1 MFFLRRALPKQ
12 QNNREEINAELVKDT
27 WHIRKAIATNIPLQD
42 IPQGA
47 GRGWRYRRPHTLE
60 MSRTKAVLERDEE
73 QERGELEK
81 MINTVAGQGP
91 KIDLEHLQQSMKQQA
106 LEDQFATSPSDDS
119 EREDREAMKR
129 LDETLLIARAAKK
142 IKNNMNKKNQE

>member
-1 MFFLRRALPKQ
+1 
-12 QNNREEINAELVKDT
+12 
-27 WHIRKAIATNIPLQD
+27 
-42 IPQGA
+42 
-47 GRGWRYRRPHTLE
+47 
-60 MSRTKAVLERDEE
+60 
-73 QERGELEK
+73 
-81 MINTVAGQGP
+81 MIYTVAGQGP

>member
-1 MFFLRRALPKQ
+1 
-12 QNNREEINAELVKDT
+12 
-27 WHIRKAIATNIPLQD
+27 
-42 IPQGA
+42 
-47 GRGWRYRRPHTLE
+47 

-81 MINTVAGQGP
+81 MIYTVAGQGP

-119 EREDREAMKR
+119 EREEAMRR
-129 LDETLLIARAAKK
+129 LDETLLIARTAKK
-142 IKNNMNKKNQE
+142 IKNYKNKKNQE